1 MPRGLKS
8 AWHLCYNCRSKCR
21 NEVHTMNKE
30 FLYTLLD
37 NMSVSGHEIALQ
49 KKVIEEMKP
58 YCDEIRTDY
67 TGNVISVLN
76 PDAAFK
82 VMLCGHIDE
91 IGLMVTHILENGLLK
106 VAKVG
111 GIYTR
116 VYPGHQVVV
125 HGYKQVVYGTVINS
139 EDMGKEKLKDS
150 DLIIDIGA
158 KDREDAKKYVQEGD
172 PIHLHTYHQEML
184 NGYLSARAVD
194 DRGGAFIVL
203 EALKR
208 AKEKGCKIG
217 VYAATTVGEETTMRG
232 AHWAGSRVKPNV
244 AIAVDVTYAQ
254 DYPGTDPAESGDVKL
269 GKGPVICN
277 GSMANR
283 KVNELLK
290 SCAQKKE
297 IPYQTESFIGRTGTD
312 ADKIHFAGDGYVT
325 ALVSLPLRYMHSPS
339 EVCHFDDIENAIELL
354 SEFLCTIN
362 ENTDIDPF
370 L

>member
-1 MPRGLKS
+1 
-8 AWHLCYNCRSKCR
+8 
-21 NEVHTMNKE
+21 MNKE
-30 FLYTLLD
+30 FLYILLD
-37 NMSVSGHEIALQ
+37 SMSVSGHEISLQ
-49 KKVIEEMKP
+49 KKVIVEMKP
-58 YCDEIRTDY
+58 YCDKIMTDY
-67 TGNVISVLN
+67 TGNVISVIN
-76 PDAAFK
+76 PDAPFK
-82 VMLCGHIDE
+82 VMLSGHIDE
-91 IGLMVTHILENGLLK
+91 IGLIITHIQENGLLN
-106 VAKVG
+106 VAKSG
-111 GIYTR
+111 GIYAR

-125 HGYKQVVYGTVINS
+125 HGYQQTISGTVINS
-139 EDMGKEKLKDS
+139 KDMGKEKLSDS

-158 KDREDAKKYVQEGD
+158 KDREDARKYVQEGD
-172 PIHLHTYHQEML
+172 PIHLNTYHQEMI

-217 VYAATTVGEETTMRG
+217 VYAVTTVGEETTMRG
-232 AHWAGSRVKPNV
+232 AHWASSRIKPDV

-254 DYPGTDPAESGDVKL
+254 DYPGTDPAESGDVQL

-277 GSMANR
+277 GSMSNR

-290 SCAQKKE
+290 QCAKDKN
-297 IPYQTESFIGRTGTD
+297 IPYQMESFMGRTGTD

-325 ALVSLPLRYMHSPS
+325 ALLSLPLRYMHSPS
-339 EVCHFDDIENAIELL
+339 EVCHLDDIENAIELL
-354 SEFLCTIN
+354 AEFLCNID